1 MGQSRTTKRRPGPRR
16 AAVRPRSISASD
28 EDWRAVE
35 DFARRRGLGSTSDA
49 ARVLLRTGLQTQSLV
64 DEFAAA
70 QQWQIAQAW
79 TDAQRIAEGDRQVGS
94 WDRIREAGEQARA
107 RIRQRAAANRPETRV

>member
-1 MGQSRTTKRRPGPRR
+1 MGKGTATKGPAASRG

-35 DFARRRGLGSTSDA
+35 EFAQRRGLGSTSDA
-49 ARVLLRTGLQTQSLV
+49 ARVLLRTGLQTQGLV
-64 DEFAAA
+64 DELAAA
-70 QQWQIAQAW
+70 QRWQIAQAW
-79 TDAQRIAEGDRQVGS
+79 ADAQRIADGDREVGS

-107 RIRQRAAANRPETRV
+107 RIRQRVAKNRARVGG

>member
-1 MGQSRTTKRRPGPRR
+1 MGKGATTKRRSASRR

-35 DFARRRGLGSTSDA
+35 EFALRRGLGSTSDA

-64 DEFAAA
+64 DELAAA

-79 TDAQRIAEGDRQVGS
+79 ADAQRIADGDREVGS
-94 WDRIREAGEQARA
+94 WDRIRQAGDHART
-107 RIRQRAAANRPETRV
+107 RIRQRADDRPGAGG